1 MKNRNLS
8 FAFAFSV
15 VALVLAQTGYAQNQ
29 KRTITKTDKFDFGVG
44 GTVSI
49 VGAPIGS
56 ITVTGNPKNEIEIT
70 AQIQIEAASE
80 QNLNI
85 LAQVTTF
92 VLQEATGR
100 VSILSSGTN
109 NKLGDKKTWKK
120 FPKALLGLP
129 FRIDYVIKVPRYCD
143 LEINGGKGDIDISG
157 IEGTFKVAATESNA
171 KFDLI
176 GGGIAATLGSGTVD
190 ITMPDRS
197 WRGNTIDVALASGT
211 LTAHLPSSIS
221 ADLDAAILKSGKI
234 ENAFVDWKP
243 RTRTVPFTEQSVIA
257 KAGNGGVPMKF
268 TVGEGTLRL
277 MRIAKPN

>member
-1 MKNRNLS
+1 MKNRNLCL
-8 FAFAFSV
+8 ALAFSF
-15 VALVLAQTGYAQNQ
+15 LVLVLTQTGYAQNQ
-29 KRTITKTDKFDFGVG
+29 KRTITKSDKFDFGAG

-49 VGAPIGS
+49 VGAPSGS
-56 ITVTGNPKNEIEIT
+56 ITVTGNPKNEIEIS
-70 AQIQIEAASE
+70 AQIQIEAPSE
-80 QNLNI
+80 SDLNI

-100 VSILSSGTN
+100 VSILTSGTN

-129 FRIDYVIKVPRYCD
+129 YRIDYVIKVPRYCD
-143 LEINGGKGDIDISG
+143 LEINGGKGDLIISG

-176 GGGIAATLGSGTVD
+176 GGGLAATIGTGTVD
-190 ITMPDRS
+190 LTIPDRS
-197 WRGNTIDVALASGT
+197 WRGNLIDIALATGN

-221 ADLDAAILKSGKI
+221 ADLDAAILRSGKI
-234 ENAFVDWKP
+234 ESAFVDWKP

-268 TVGEGTLRL
+268 TVGEGTLKL
-277 MRIAKPN
+277 MRIAKSN